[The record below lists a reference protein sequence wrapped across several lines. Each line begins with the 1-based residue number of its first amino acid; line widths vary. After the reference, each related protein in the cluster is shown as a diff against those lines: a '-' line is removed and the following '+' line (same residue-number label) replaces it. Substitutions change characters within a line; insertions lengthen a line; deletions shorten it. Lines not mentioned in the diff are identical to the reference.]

1 MARLLP
7 VLAAVALA
15 AGCGSSSPKS
25 AAPSG
30 AVAAKEL
37 AGSPAPLAALHRH
50 ANRLLGG
57 GTEAFKARLA
67 AVRGYPVVVNKWASW
82 CGPCRAE
89 FPEFQRQA
97 LKRGRKV
104 AFIGVNGNDNDAAAK
119 KFLARY
125 PVSYPSYK
133 DPKLGISALFNAVQ
147 AFPTTAFY
155 DAGGRLQFVHAGSYA
170 TEAKL
175 AEDIDRYTR

>member
-37 AGSPAPLAALHRH
+37 AGAPAPLARLHRQ
-50 ANRLLGG
+50 ANRLLAGG
-57 GTEAFKARLA
+57 PDTFKARLA
-67 AVRGYPVVVNKWASW
+67 SLKGYPVVVNKWASW

-89 FPEFQRQA
+89 FPHFQRQA

-104 AFIGVNGNDNDAAAK
+104 AFIGVDGNDNDAAAK
-119 KFLARY
+119 RFLKRY

-133 DPKLGISALFNAVQ
+133 DPQLGISALFNAVQ

-155 DAGGRLQFVHAGSYA
+155 DARGGLQFVHAGSYA
-170 TEAKL
+170 SEARL
-175 AEDIDRYTR
+175 SRDIERYTG